1 MDEANDVARLRG
13 LGDERAHRVPRGNVD
28 GRHTD
33 VVAGVSHDLGG
44 SVGVDLAP
52 VRQHH
57 VLADPDAPGDR
68 LPDLPG
74 PDDDDVVHGSVS
86 QKSVTLVN
94 VPDQAKLGMQPVT
107 VQRFADVPRDTVP
120 LPP

>member
-13 LGDERAHRVPRGNVD
+13 LRDERAHRVPRGNVD

-57 VLADPDAPGDR
+57 VLADPDAPGDLCPAPMTTTLCMALYLR
-68 LPDLPG
+68 RALRWSMCPTRQSWGCRPSPSND
-74 PDDDDVVHGSVS
+74 S
-86 QKSVTLVN
+86 QMF
-94 VPDQAKLGMQPVT
+94 LGIPCPFHLEVG
-107 VQRFADVPRDTVP
+107 
-120 LPP
+120 